1 MPDPHGPALSGT
13 VADGVHRFPLRVYYE
28 DTDAGGIVY
37 HATYLRFAE
46 RARTEMMRLLGAEHT
61 VMRAESG
68 AVWAVRSANVEFLR
82 PARLDDLVTVE
93 TRVIDV
99 GGASVRLRQVQ
110 VLSGGPRFAAEL
122 AAKPPELAIIEV
134 RLACLDADGRPVR
147 LPARVRTALAGVA
160 DGDGR

>member
-1 MPDPHGPALSGT
+1 
-13 VADGVHRFPLRVYYE
+13 
-28 DTDAGGIVY
+28 
-37 HATYLRFAE
+37 
-46 RARTEMMRLLGAEHT
+46 
-61 VMRAESG
+61 
-68 AVWAVRSANVEFLR
+68 
-82 PARLDDLVTVE
+82 
-93 TRVIDV
+93 VIDI

-110 VLSGGPRFAAEL
+110 VLSGGPRFVGEL